1 MSLYLSSKNRKAER
15 MLQNGSQKSILH
27 LDGIE
32 TPLLHGHFDMSAS
45 HLGNT
50 PLNIVKLRDGI
61 RKRLPELLDTVCA
74 PVRLVLLPYITAT
87 NRSNRPQ
94 VRGKKG
100 LILDPQLTGPLSL
113 IAEIPLLKV
122 NHCKLYNHTFGGLS
136 GSLVKIS
143 GPWS

>member
-1 MSLYLSSKNRKAER
+1 
-15 MLQNGSQKSILH
+15 
-27 LDGIE
+27 
-32 TPLLHGHFDMSAS
+32 MSAS

-74 PVRLVLLPYITAT
+74 PVLLVLLPYITAG

-122 NHCKLYNHTFGGLS
+122 K
-136 GSLVKIS
+136 SL
-143 GPWS
+143 